1 MIPLRARNIGLALAL
16 LLSLGVNWAVQRDP
30 ARPNSEFLPEM
41 VRTVRYNAFA
51 PNPNF
56 ADGKTLQRPAPGTI
70 PRDMPPLHYQAT
82 AQDAIRAGN
91 ELRRPLS
98 PNDAGALERGGVL
111 FKSFCQPC
119 HGQSGRGDG
128 LVVSRGF
135 PAPPPL
141 DAEHAVS
148 LKDGQLFH
156 ILTYG
161 QGNMASYASQLSRE
175 DRWKVILFV
184 RSLQKQ
190 AGALAQGGQP

>member
-1 MIPLRARNIGLALAL
+1 MISPRGLNIGLLLAL
-16 LLSLGVNWAVQRDP
+16 LLSLALNWAVRRDP
-30 ARPNSEFLPEM
+30 AQPNREVLPEM

-56 ADGKTLQRPAPGTI
+56 ADGKTLQGPAPGTI

-82 AQDAIRAGN
+82 PQDAARAGT
-91 ELRRPLS
+91 ELRSPLPS
-98 PNDAGALERGGVL
+98 DDAAALERGTFL

-119 HGQSGRGDG
+119 HGSAGRGDG
-128 LVVSRGF
+128 LIVSRGF

-141 DAEHAVS
+141 TAEHAVN

-161 QGNMASYASQLSRE
+161 QGNMAPYASQLSRD
-175 DRWKVILFV
+175 DRWTVILYV
-184 RSLQKQ
+184 RSLQKP
-190 AGALAQGGQP
+190 AGPLAQGGQ